1 MFNPSII
8 EQTNRGEKVYDLG
21 SRLFKDRIILLDY
34 PIGNQVSN
42 LIVSQLLFL
51 EADDPERDIQ
61 FYINCSGMD
70 PREDLQ
76 AGLAIYD
83 TIEYI
88 SADVSTICI
97 GVANDMAA
105 LLLAAGAKGKRFALP
120 NSRITIRQPIGRVGG
135 QATDIEIQAK
145 ELIKNRQLINDLFSE
160 HTNKS
165 KKEIEEDTERDFYMS
180 SKEAKEYG
188 IIDTVF
194 ESKKKK

>member
-61 FYINCSGMD
+61 LYINCSGMD
-70 PREDLQ
+70 PREDIQ
-76 AGLAIYD
+76 TGLAIYD
-83 TIEYI
+83 TMQYI
-88 SADVSTICI
+88 SSDVSTICI
-97 GVANDMAA
+97 GVATDMAA
-105 LLLAAGAKGKRFALP
+105 LLLASGAKGKRFALP
-120 NSRITIRQPIGRVGG
+120 NSRITIKQPIGKVGG

-145 ELIKNRQLINDLFSE
+145 QLIKNKELINKLLSK
-160 HTNKS
+160 HTGKPY
-165 KKEIEEDTERDFYMS
+165 KEIEKDTDRDFYMS
-180 SKEAKEYG
+180 SVEAKEYG
-188 IIDTVF
+188 ILDAVF
-194 ESKKKK
+194 ENKSK

>member
-61 FYINCSGMD
+61 LYVNCSGMD
-70 PREDLQ
+70 PREDIQ
-76 AGLAIYD
+76 TGLAIYD
-83 TIEYI
+83 TMQYI
-88 SADVSTICI
+88 SSDVSTICI
-97 GVANDMAA
+97 GVATDMAA

-120 NSRITIRQPIGRVGG
+120 NSRITIKQPIGKEAG
-135 QATDIEIQAK
+135 QPGEIEI
-145 ELIKNRQLINDLFSE
+145 EVGE
-160 HTNKS
+160 
-165 KKEIEEDTERDFYMS
+165 KKT
-180 SKEAKEYG
+180 
-188 IIDTVF
+188 
-194 ESKKKK
+194 KKKGMNSQ

>member
-61 FYINCSGMD
+61 LYINCSGMD
-70 PREDLQ
+70 PREDIQ
-76 AGLAIYD
+76 TGLAIYD
-83 TIEYI
+83 TIQYI
-88 SADVSTICI
+88 SSDVSTICI
-97 GVANDMAA
+97 GVATDMAA
-105 LLLAAGAKGKRFALP
+105 LLLASGAKGKRFALP
-120 NSRITIRQPIGRVGG
+120 NSRITIKQPIGKVGG

-145 ELIKNRQLINDLFSE
+145 QLIKNKKLINNLLSE
-160 HTNKS
+160 HTG
-165 KKEIEEDTERDFYMS
+165 KKYDVIEKDTDRDFYMS
-180 SKEAKEYG
+180 SIEARDYG
-188 IIDTVF
+188 IIDAVF
-194 ESKKKK
+194 ENKKG

>member
-61 FYINCSGMD
+61 LYINCPGMD
-70 PREDLQ
+70 PREDIQ
-76 AGLAIYD
+76 TGLAIYD
-83 TIEYI
+83 TMQYI

-97 GVANDMAA
+97 GLATDMAA
-105 LLLAAGAKGKRFALP
+105 LLLASGTKDKRFALP

-135 QATDIEIQAK
+135 QATDIEIQANQ
-145 ELIKNRQLINDLFSE
+145 LIKNRDLINKLLAK
-160 HTNKS
+160 HTDKPI
-165 KKEIEEDTERDFYMS
+165 KEVQKDTDRDFYMS
-180 SKEAKEYG
+180 SAEAKEYG
-188 IIDTVF
+188 IIDAVF
-194 ESKKKK
+194 ENKKK

>member
-8 EQTNRGEKVYDLG
+8 EQTSRGEKVYDLG

-51 EADDPERDIQ
+51 EADDPDRDIQ
-61 FYINCSGMD
+61 LYINCSGMD

-76 AGLAIYD
+76 TGLAIYD
-83 TIEYI
+83 TMQYI

-97 GVANDMAA
+97 GVATDMAA
-105 LLLAAGAKGKRFALP
+105 LLLAAGTQGKRFALP
-120 NSRITIRQPIGRVGG
+120 NSRITIKQPLGRVGG

-145 ELIKNRQLINDLFSE
+145 ELIKNRELINDLLSK
-160 HTNKS
+160 HT
-165 KKEIEEDTERDFYMS
+165 KKDKDIIEQDTDRDFYMTAE
-180 SKEAKEYG
+180 EAKDYG
-188 IIDTVF
+188 IIDSVF
-194 ESKKKK
+194 QSKKK